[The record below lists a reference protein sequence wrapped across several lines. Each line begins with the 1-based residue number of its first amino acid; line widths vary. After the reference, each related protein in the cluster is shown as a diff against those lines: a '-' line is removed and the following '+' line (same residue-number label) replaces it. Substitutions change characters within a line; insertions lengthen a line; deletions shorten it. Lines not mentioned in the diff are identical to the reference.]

1 MGLLK
6 IIAESDLD
14 KGMSEKI
21 SHFEDQIIG
30 ENEGFLLSAELL
42 VLDEFKFMK
51 FSILGPLKV
60 DVFEGCKLLFKS
72 EMGNLEIDSDTLEI
86 VTDYSRKLKV
96 GITEFDI
103 DLDAQLIN
111 MIDNQNLVC
120 LQIAIKRTK
129 LEFKI
134 TDKKLLQTIINV
146 DKE

>member
-1 MGLLK
+1 
-6 IIAESDLD
+6 
-14 KGMSEKI
+14 
-21 SHFEDQIIG
+21 
-30 ENEGFLLSAELL
+30 
-42 VLDEFKFMK
+42 
-51 FSILGPLKV
+51 
-60 DVFEGCKLLFKS
+60 
-72 EMGNLEIDSDTLEI
+72 MGNLEIDSDTLEI

-134 TDKKLLQTIINV
+134 TNKKLLQTIVNV
-146 DKE
+146 EKE